1 MAPLRLGSIAPDFT
15 AETTAGEINFH
26 EFIGDSWAVLF
37 SHPADFTPVCTT
49 ELGEV
54 ARLTPEFEKRNVKVI
69 GLSTNDLHDHAE
81 WVDDINE
88 VNNVSL

>member
-1 MAPLRLGSIAPDFT
+1 MVALRLGSVAPDFD
-15 AETTAGEINFH
+15 ADTTSGPINFH
-26 EFIGDSWAVLF
+26 KFIGDSWAVLF

-54 ARLTPEFEKRNVKVI
+54 AKLAPEFAKRNVKVI
-69 GLSTNDLHDHAE
+69 GLSTNGLGDHAK

-88 VNNVSL
+88 VNN